1 MVWFP
6 GSLSNDDAD
15 VNENGKKTV
24 GLDWQ
29 NNRYSLL
36 EFISRKK
43 KPNIWQIERD
53 GIIAIKFET
62 ARLHF
67 LIDVFV
73 AVAVF
78 VA

>member
-1 MVWFP
+1 MWFP

-24 GLDWQ
+24 GLDFQ

-43 KPNIWQIERD
+43 MSNIWQIERD
-53 GIIAIKFET
+53 GISAIKFVKQRDFT
-62 ARLHF
+62 F
-67 LIDVFV
+67 
-73 AVAVF
+73 
-78 VA
+78 

>member
-1 MVWFP
+1 MWFP

-24 GLDWQ
+24 GLDLQ

-43 KPNIWQIERD
+43 NAKHLTNWARWNKRD
-53 GIIAIKFET
+53 
-62 ARLHF
+62 
-67 LIDVFV
+67 
-73 AVAVF
+73 
-78 VA
+78 

>member
-1 MVWFP
+1 MWFP
-6 GSLSNDDAD
+6 GSLRNDDAD

>member
-1 MVWFP
+1 MVNNQSYVMCCVMWFP

-24 GLDWQ
+24 GLDFQ

-43 KPNIWQIERD
+43 NAKHLTNWARWNKRD
-53 GIIAIKFET
+53 
-62 ARLHF
+62 
-67 LIDVFV
+67 
-73 AVAVF
+73 
-78 VA
+78 